1 MPAPILKT
9 KRLLLRHWKKEDL
22 SAFAKMNSDPK
33 VMEFFSTLLTKEESD
48 HLAQRIEKELNEKEF
63 GMWAVEQPNIASFIG
78 FIGLHCPDFTAHFT
92 PCIEI
97 GWRLDR
103 NYWGHGYALEGAQE
117 VLKYGF
123 ADLKLKEIVAFA
135 PHIHKRSIRV
145 MQKLNMKSDPNENF
159 IHPKTS
165 KESNLNPFVLYR
177 ITKTEYDVS
186 NIKGIGQ

>member
-63 GMWAVEQPNIASFIG
+63 GMWAVELPNIASFIG

-186 NIKGIGQ
+186 NIKGVG